1 MPPRGKPCLSPRE
14 SEVVLRLL
22 SGEKQTAIA
31 ADLEISQRAVQIYL
45 HRAKEKLQATTLI
58 QLVRIV
64 IELRLFPKTKLR
76 T

>member
-1 MPPRGKPCLSPRE
+1 MQKGKPSLSQRE

-31 ADLEISQRAVQIYL
+31 ADLDISQRAVQIYL
-45 HRAKEKLQATTLI
+45 ARAKAKLQATTLI

-64 IELRLFPKTKLR
+64 VELRLFPKTKLH
-76 T
+76 

>member
-1 MPPRGKPCLSPRE
+1 MQKGKPSLSPRE

-22 SGEKQTAIA
+22 CGEKQTAIA

-45 HRAKEKLQATTLI
+45 GRAKEKLQATTLI

-64 IELRLFPKTKLR
+64 VELRLFPKAKLR
-76 T
+76 